1 MRDRLNS
8 GTKEQLGSMQTT
20 SELKRNLSAPKVI
33 LSGLLNGLAGVC
45 LCVTLGVLL
54 MLMLF
59 VVTRAIPRFNWD
71 LITQLPPPPG
81 YEEGGVANAL
91 LGTLIIVTLAT
102 LITVPVGLLAAIYL
116 AEFSQLDHNQPL
128 ANGIRFATQVLSGLP
143 SIMAGVFV
151 YAVLV
156 KTKITG
162 YSAWAGAGA
171 LAIVMLPTVVRTS
184 DAALQSVPLELRL
197 ASLGSGASGLQSIL
211 RVVLPA
217 ASSTLLTGI
226 TLAIA
231 RAAGETAPLIFTSLF
246 SPYWPRSLSEPIA
259 TLSVLIYNFA
269 NMPFHPQ
276 QQLAWSGSVILV
288 GVILVASLLSGWVS
302 RK

>member
-1 MRDRLNS
+1 MLNS
-8 GTKEQLGSMQTT
+8 PHRQSLGSGQKTLALKGNPT
-20 SELKRNLSAPKVI
+20 SPKVI
-33 LSGLLNGLAGVC
+33 LSGLLSGLAGLC
-45 LCVTLGVLL
+45 LCLTLGVLL
-54 MLMLF
+54 VLILF
-59 VVTRAIPRFNWD
+59 IVVRAMPRFNWD

-91 LGTLIIVTLAT
+91 LGTLIVVTLAT
-102 LITVPVGLLAAIYL
+102 LITVPIGLSAAIYL
-116 AEFSQLDHNQPL
+116 AELSQMDQNQLL
-128 ANGIRFATQVLSGLP
+128 ARGIRFAVQILSGLP

-184 DAALQSVPLELRL
+184 DAALQSVPLELRF
-197 ASLGSGASGLQSIL
+197 ASLAAGASWVQSTL

-217 ASSTLLTGI
+217 AGSTLLAGI

-269 NMPFHPQ
+269 NMPFQPQ

-288 GVILVASLLSGWVS
+288 GVILVASLLSGSVG
-302 RK
+302 RQYK